1 MNIMISFAKQYCLF
15 WTALLFLLI
24 LNMAAFATDKEPTS
38 ATNDILRRLGH
49 EPIAAQTNQN
59 KNVNADKNESSSETD
74 FERPVIEFHTHT
86 VKAGESLSV
95 ITKLYY
101 DDYNNIALIA
111 KYNDITDINQL
122 KVGQKIKIPI
132 LNLKQLEKVAGI
144 QEKDLAEYKEIE
156 TDPIGE
162 TDLKGKGTISKV
174 GYLLIAIVFVLCFL
188 IILFFLFIK
197 RSDKQVT
204 TKTEEPIEKAFF
216 VLGKV
221 EDSDNYGGYGG
232 SK

>member
-1 MNIMISFAKQYCLF
+1 MNKMVLFVKQYCPL

-24 LNMAAFATDKEPTS
+24 LDMTAFATDRNPTS
-38 ATNDILRRLGH
+38 TANDILRRLGH
-49 EPIAAQTNQN
+49 EPITTQTNQN
-59 KNVNADKNESSSETD
+59 KNVNADKNENSLETD

-111 KYNDITDINQL
+111 KFNNITDINQL

-132 LNLKQLEKVAGI
+132 LNLRQLEKVAGI
-144 QEKDLAEYKEIE
+144 QEKDLAESKEIE

-174 GYLLIAIVFVLCFL
+174 AYLLIAIVFVLCFL

-197 RSDKQVT
+197 RSGKQVT
-204 TKTEEPIEKAFF
+204 TKTEEPIEKASF

-221 EDSDNYGGYGG
+221 ESSDNYGGYGG

>member
-1 MNIMISFAKQYCLF
+1 MVLFAKQYCPL
-15 WTALLFLLI
+15 WAALLFLLI
-24 LNMAAFATDKEPTS
+24 LDMAAFATDKNPTS

-49 EPIAAQTNQN
+49 EPITTQANQN

-86 VKAGESLSV
+86 VKTGESLSV
-95 ITKLYY
+95 IAKLYY

-132 LNLKQLEKVAGI
+132 LNLKQLDKVTGF
-144 QEKDLAEYKEIE
+144 QEKNLAESKEIE
-156 TDPIGE
+156 TSPIE
-162 TDLKGKGTISKV
+162 ENDLREKKSILKNA
-174 GYLLIAIVFVLCFL
+174 YLLIAIVFVLCFL
-188 IILFFLFIK
+188 IIVIFLLTK

-204 TKTEEPIEKAFF
+204 AKTEEPIERASFVFGKA
-216 VLGKV
+216 
-221 EDSDNYGGYGG
+221 EASDNSGD
-232 SK
+232 